1 MKVGYYSPAFLEKQ
15 ARALVTMEV
24 LWRADPD
31 LWEPGWATAPATRL
45 RCGCPIFQDEKMSRA
60 LQVLPGRGLIF
71 RQADERRPGR

>member
-31 LWEPGWATAPATRL
+31 LWEPGRATAPATRQRFAIGCRRL
-45 RCGCPIFQDEKMSRA
+45 RATGYQNFWPN
-60 LQVLPGRGLIF
+60 L
-71 RQADERRPGR
+71 